1 LVQSTNAQKGN
12 FKALV
17 GNGNAYPC
25 INKGGKC
32 SIPASVSFEVFENKN
47 EDKLWAIVADKN
59 YTHTLFKNDITGQQ
73 LVYHFKIHS
82 SATDADLYAYKM
94 ILEKKKKNYIFIGVK
109 SRKFTKHSRLITL
122 K

>member
-1 LVQSTNAQKGN
+1 MSINAKGN

-25 INKGGKC
+25 INKRGDC
-32 SIPASVSFEVFENKN
+32 SIPSNLIFEVLENKS

-59 YTHTLFKNDITGQQ
+59 YTHTMFKNDITGQQ
-73 LVYHFKIHS
+73 WVYHFKIHS
-82 SATDADLYAYKM
+82 NVLDAQEYASEK
-94 ILEKKKKNYIFIGVK
+94 ILEKKNKKDYTFIGTK
-109 SRKFTKHSRLITL
+109 RRSFAKHSRLITL